1 MNNKYIIAFVALA
14 LSATGCT
21 KLEEGLN
28 GQIENTGLNAGNVG
42 SLLGASYTAMR
53 SPFQGTYGWWALQ
66 EFPSDEAI
74 APTRAG
80 DWDDNGAWRSLHLHR
95 WATDHPRITSVFRDL
110 NSVTYA
116 TTNLLQF
123 NPSAVQAAEARFLRA
138 MAQFSVLD
146 GWNQVPYRDPGE
158 EVTVNARVRP
168 AAEAWDYIV
177 AELNEILPTL
187 PDGPTYVA
195 NKDAARVLLMKCYLN
210 KGAFLNRQAPTFDA
224 ADMNQV
230 ITLADQII
238 NTGKYTLSAN
248 YFDNFAPNNDALSK
262 ENIFTAQN
270 IGGASAGGVNSTWI
284 AGLHYNQRP
293 GGNNGF
299 ATLSAFYNKFEASDK
314 RRGVAY
320 PGVTDVSGVRVG
332 FLVGQ
337 QTDQNGTVL
346 KDRRGNN
353 LIFTPE
359 VSIIERDRDHL
370 EVGGIRVIKY
380 PIDYANLTSG
390 ISEND
395 WVYFR
400 YSDVLLMKAEALL
413 RTAQNAPA
421 LALVNSLRT
430 IRGASPF
437 TSLTPENLLD
447 ERGREFY
454 WEGMRRQDLI
464 RFGQFLTP
472 TQEKKV
478 DDPKYLLF
486 PIPNKQL
493 TNPNLIQNPGY

>member
-1 MNNKYIIAFVALA
+1 MKKRYITAFVALA
-14 LSATGCT
+14 FLATGCT
-21 KLEEGLN
+21 KLEEKLN
-28 GQIENTGLNAGNVG
+28 GQVENADVTAGNVG
-42 SLLGASYTAMR
+42 SLLAGAYTSMR
-53 SPFQGTYGWWALQ
+53 SPYQGTYGWWALQ

-80 DWDDNGAWRSLHLHR
+80 DWDDNGAWRALHLHR
-95 WATDHPRITSVFRDL
+95 WDADHPRITSVFRDL
-110 NSVTYA
+110 NSITYA

-123 NPSAVQAAEARFLRA
+123 NPSSTQEAEARFLRA

-146 GWNQVPYRDPGE
+146 GWGQVPYRDPGE
-158 EVTVNARVRP
+158 EVTVAARVRP

-177 AELNEILPTL
+177 AELNEVLPNL
-187 PDGPTYVA
+187 PEGPNYVA

-210 KGAFLNRQAPTFDA
+210 KGAFLNRQTPTFDA

-238 NTGKYTLSAN
+238 NSGKYTLSTN

-270 IGGASAGGVNSTWI
+270 LGGASSGGVNSTWI

-299 ATLSAFYNKFEASDK
+299 ATLAAFYNKFEASDK
-314 RRGVAY
+314 RRGGPY
-320 PGVTDVSGVRVG
+320 QGVTNVSGINVG

-337 QTDQNGTVL
+337 QTDEKGTLL

-359 VSIIERDRDHL
+359 VSIIERDPNHL

-380 PIDYANLTSG
+380 PIDYANLATG

-400 YSDVLLMKAEALL
+400 YADVLLMKAEALL
-413 RTAQNAPA
+413 RTSQNAPA
-421 LALVNSLRT
+421 LTIVNSLRA
-430 IRGASPF
+430 IRGASAL
-437 TSLTPENLLD
+437 TSLTLNVLLD

-464 RFGQFLTP
+464 RFGEYLTP
-472 TQEKKV
+472 TQEKTV

-486 PIPNKQL
+486 PIPNPQL